1 MSYDLFKWIHICS
14 YIAWLVAFAGSIIYA
29 TKVRSAKETQNKRKL
44 MRTERRITSI
54 GAHLGAVGILVSGT
68 AMAWL
73 PTGPQWGWFN
83 LRLYPWLTVKQVIF
97 LLILV
102 LIGFSIKRSRVFK
115 QAMNQDQGMTESI
128 TSKWSS
134 AYRFSLIIY
143 MLVVIN
149 TFLGFSKPF

>member
-1 MSYDLFKWIHICS
+1 MSYNLFKWIHICS

-29 TKVRSAKETQNKRKL
+29 TKVRSAKGVEKKRKF
-44 MRTERRITSI
+44 MRAERLITNI
-54 GAHLGAVGILVSGT
+54 GAHLGAVGILISGM

-97 LLILV
+97 LIVLV
-102 LIGFSIKRSRVFK
+102 LIGFSIKRSRAFK
-115 QAMNQDQGMTESI
+115 EAINQDQDMTESI
-128 TSKWSS
+128 APKWSS